1 MGLGAPRAWRN
12 QSVFVSADAPWPI
25 RCDEAMLE
33 QMLLME
39 QRVAQ
44 AQTEARAQVVVAADI
59 LEIQSLEAQRAFE

>member
-1 MGLGAPRAWRN
+1 
-12 QSVFVSADAPWPI
+12 
-25 RCDEAMLE
+25 MLE

-44 AQTEARAQVVVAADI
+44 AQAEARAQVVVAADI